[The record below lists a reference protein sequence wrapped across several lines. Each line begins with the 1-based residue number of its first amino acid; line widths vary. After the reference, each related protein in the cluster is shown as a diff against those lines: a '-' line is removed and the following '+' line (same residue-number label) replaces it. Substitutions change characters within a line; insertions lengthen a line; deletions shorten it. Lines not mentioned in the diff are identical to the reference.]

1 MFILNLYFYFLL
13 FHLDGVDLLSLASS
27 PIGRNHNP
35 ANPNTGMSNSSSHYL
50 PHEGDEDIPYEPSM
64 RYTEVATPMHQP
76 YGMFFFVIAYFFIVY
91 SYCATCF
98 FKTSR
103 QLYFIF
109 FLLNNTCFV
118 YNC

>member
-27 PIGRNHNP
+27 PIGRNYNP

-76 YGMFFFVIAYFFIVY
+76 YGMFFFVMAYFFIFIT
-91 SYCATCF
+91 ATVLPASL
-98 FKTSR
+98 K
-103 QLYFIF
+103 
-109 FLLNNTCFV
+109 LLNNYISLFLLTK
-118 YNC
+118 